1 MLSLDLVNLEQDV
14 CSQLFASAQ
23 CPIHGWKERE
33 VQHWQGKWGLLSPNW
48 CAKNILYLQKIM
60 CSCSFG
66 PSWHIYTVRQLSI
79 TAHAQVTTAWNSSVD
94 VALQV
99 GSAVVSDEPFGHCF
113 SKAGFQHP
121 VCGLLQ
127 HSGKKKKKICTAFSA
142 AVSWGCQNEI
152 LNAVYYVCWH
162 QQSIWQCMWVKTH
175 KHKYSDST
183 LHISISLS

>member
-48 CAKNILYLQKIM
+48 CAKNILYWQKIM

-127 HSGKKKKKICTAFSA
+127 HSGKKKKKKNLHCFLSCSQLRMPKWDIKCCILCLLTSA
-142 AVSWGCQNEI
+142 IDMTVYVSKNPQ
-152 LNAVYYVCWH
+152 
-162 QQSIWQCMWVKTH
+162 T
-175 KHKYSDST
+175 
-183 LHISISLS
+183 